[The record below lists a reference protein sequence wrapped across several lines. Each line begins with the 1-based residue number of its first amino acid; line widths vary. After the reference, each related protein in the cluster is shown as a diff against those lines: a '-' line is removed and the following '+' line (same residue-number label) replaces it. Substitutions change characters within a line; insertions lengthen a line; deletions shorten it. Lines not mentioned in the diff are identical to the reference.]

1 MSKNDEAFILEIS
14 AIKLKFIKLYDKF
27 LSFTTFLCISNCFF
41 GCYKEIVPNNVRA
54 KFGKSRPWC
63 IVRIKPKQSDLEFR
77 LAKLLTI
84 MINIQLCGRATAV
97 NCKEEHRRNHH
108 NFQLILQSH
117 HDASI
122 SSIHITLSLS
132 CLVRN

>member
-1 MSKNDEAFILEIS
+1 
-14 AIKLKFIKLYDKF
+14 
-27 LSFTTFLCISNCFF
+27 
-41 GCYKEIVPNNVRA
+41 
-54 KFGKSRPWC
+54 
-63 IVRIKPKQSDLEFR
+63 
-77 LAKLLTI
+77 

-132 CLVRN
+132 CLVRNQIDLKLLEVYGLTIPKYFDPFFTKNLEEYFSV